1 MLSIKALIVM
11 SVMRSIKFV
20 TITQTIEHLKNDRS
34 SSVSCHNFAQ
44 WELFSIDVGL
54 SSQEEDISSGSG
66 LGSQLHDCCCLL
78 YA

>member
-44 WELFSIDVGL
+44 WELFSIDF
-54 SSQEEDISSGSG
+54 SQEGDISSGSG
-66 LGSQLHDCCCLL
+66 LGMGSQLHDCCCLL